1 MEYDLF
7 IAPNTRELEEKEYYP
22 SVVHADSVD
31 METLLI
37 DTVGRGTF
45 RKSEIE
51 FAINQFIDVVAS
63 HLKKGSNV
71 TIEGLGRFRV
81 TLGSEGKITSSKTP
95 RSNRIKVKGVQFWPE
110 KDLMDYLNR
119 NQEFKRTQRSTQ
131 SARIS
136 AEDLKVKLRTI
147 WFKNHRLITRK
158 ELETFAHL
166 STSTAKNRIKEL
178 IAMNFLKRT
187 DSSRMVY
194 ELVKTSDR

>member
-7 IAPNTRELEEKEYYP
+7 IAPNTRDLEEKEYYP

-37 DTVGRGTF
+37 ETVGRGMM
-45 RKSEIE
+45 RKSEVE
-51 FAINQFIDVVAS
+51 FAVTQFMDVVAS

-71 TIEGLGRFRV
+71 SIDGLGRFKV
-81 TLGSEGKITSSKTP
+81 TLGSEGKITSFKTP
-95 RSNRIKVKGVQFWPE
+95 RSNKIKVKGVQFWPE
-110 KDLMDYLNR
+110 KELVDYMNR
-119 NQEFKRTQRSTQ
+119 NQEFRRTQQPTQ

-136 AEDLKVKLRTI
+136 AEELKVKLRTG
-147 WFKNHRLITRK
+147 WFKNHRMITRK

-178 IAMNFLKRT
+178 IAMNFLKRIE
-187 DSSRMVY
+187 SNRAVY
-194 ELVKTSDR
+194 ELVKPSDR

>member
-7 IAPNTRELEEKEYYP
+7 IAPNTRDLEEKEYYP
-22 SVVHADSVD
+22 SVVHAESVD

-37 DTVGRGTF
+37 DTVGRGIMS
-45 RKSEIE
+45 RPEME
-51 FAINQFIDVVAS
+51 FAVTQFMDVVAS

-71 TIEGLGRFRV
+71 NIEGLGRFKV
-81 TLGSEGKITSSKTP
+81 TLGCEGKITSFKTP

-119 NQEFKRTQRSTQ
+119 NQEFKRTQQPTQ

-187 DSSRMVY
+187 DSSRAVY

>member
-7 IAPNTRELEEKEYYP
+7 IAPNTRDLEEKEYYP

-37 DTVGRGTF
+37 ETVGRGMM
-45 RKSEIE
+45 RKSEVE
-51 FAINQFIDVVAS
+51 FAVTQFMDVVAS

-71 TIEGLGRFRV
+71 SIEGLGRFKV
-81 TLGSEGKITSSKTP
+81 TLGSEGKITSFKTP
-95 RSNRIKVKGVQFWPE
+95 RSNKIKVKGVQFWPE
-110 KDLMDYLNR
+110 KELVDYMNR
-119 NQEFKRTQRSTQ
+119 NQEFKRTQQPTQ

-136 AEDLKVKLRTI
+136 AEELKVKLRTG
-147 WFKNHRLITRK
+147 WFKNHRMITRK

-178 IAMNFLKRT
+178 IAMNFLKRLE
-187 DSSRMVY
+187 SNRAVY
-194 ELVKTSDR
+194 ELVKPSDR